1 MHRANDHS
9 ESLLVHFR
17 RVEDLTA
24 RATRLV
30 SVDLNKRQ
38 LCDLELLLNRAYYPL
53 TGYLGREDYQSVLES
68 MRLADGAVWPLPV
81 CLDLPPEVAGRIEP
95 GQRLALRD
103 GEGFVLAVMQVEEL
117 WRPDLAAEAR
127 ALFGSDEPAD
137 HPGARE
143 LLESTHPWYAAG
155 PVEGLNLPQHYD
167 FRQLRLA
174 PADAHRRFQ
183 VAGWRKVIAYHTD
196 RPLFRAELEMTQ
208 RAAHQ
213 AGAHIFLHPVVGL
226 TDPGDI
232 YHYARVRCYQRAL
245 GLYPKNFALLG
256 VVPLRQRWAGP
267 REALFQAVVR
277 KNFGCSH
284 FMVAD
289 DQAGPPA
296 GGEGGQRRYPPR
308 AAYELLAELAEET
321 GIQPV
326 RLEPMVYVE
335 DRAQHLPA
343 ARVEPGLESKELGLD
358 ELRRRLEYGLEV
370 PEWFAPP
377 EVVEEL
383 RLAYP
388 PRHRQGFTVFLT
400 GLSGSG
406 KSTLA
411 KVLVTKFMEMRDR
424 PVTLLDG
431 DIVRKHLSS
440 ELSFSEEHRHL
451 NIVRIGFVASE
462 ITKNGGIA
470 ICAPIA
476 PFARA
481 RREVREMISAVGG
494 YVEVH
499 VATPL
504 PVCEE
509 RDRKGMYAKA
519 RAGLI
524 KGYTGIDSPYEE
536 PESPELRIDT
546 SELTPEEAAQEVL
559 LFLAEQ
565 GYTR

>member
-1 MHRANDHS
+1 MQPANDYS

-17 RVEDLTA
+17 RVEELTA
-24 RATRLV
+24 QATRLPA
-30 SVDLNKRQ
+30 VDLNKRQ

-53 TGYLGREDYQSVLES
+53 TGYLGREDYQSVLET
-68 MRLADGAVWPLPV
+68 MRLADGRVWPVPV
-81 CLDLPPEVAGRIEP
+81 CLDLPAAAAEPLEP

-103 GEGFVLAVMQVEEL
+103 GEGFLLAVLEVSEL
-117 WRPDLAAEAR
+117 WRPDLAAEAK
-127 ALFGSDEPAD
+127 AVFGTDDQA
-137 HPGARE
+137 HPGVRRF
-143 LLESTHPWYAAG
+143 LENTQPWYAAG
-155 PVEGLNLPQHYD
+155 RVEGLSLPQHYD
-167 FRQLRLA
+167 FRELRLT
-174 PADAHRRFQ
+174 PADSHRRFGLN
-183 VAGWRKVIAYHTD
+183 GWRRVVGYHTD
-196 RPLFRAELEMTQ
+196 GPLFNAELAMTQ

-213 AGAHIFLHPVVGL
+213 AGAHLFLQPAVAL

-232 YHYARVRCYQRAL
+232 YHYARVRSYLQAVRR
-245 GLYPKNFALLG
+245 YPKNFAVLG
-256 VVPLRQRWAGP
+256 VMPLPARGAGP
-267 REALFQAVVR
+267 REALLQAMVR
-277 KNFGCSH
+277 KNYGCSH
-284 FMVAD
+284 FMVAP
-289 DQAGPPA
+289 DQADPLA
-296 GGEGGQRRYPPR
+296 GSPGAERLYPLGE
-308 AAYELLAELAEET
+308 AHELLAELAPET

-326 RLEPMVYVE
+326 RLEPMVYVA
-335 DRAQHLPA
+335 DRAQYLPA
-343 ARVEPGLESKELGLD
+343 AEAEAGMEAKQISQQELL
-358 ELRRRLEYGLEV
+358 RRLEQGLEV

-383 RLAYP
+383 KLAHP

-411 KVLVTKFMEMRDR
+411 KVLVTKFMEMRGR

-451 NIVRIGFVASE
+451 NVVRIGFVASE

-481 RREVREMISAVGG
+481 RRQVREMISGAGG
-494 YVEVH
+494 FVEVH
-499 VATPL
+499 VCTPL
-504 PVCEE
+504 AVCEE

-559 LFLAEQ
+559 LHLAEQ